1 MNVQKPATHK
11 LSKSRLMQHRQCPRR
26 LWLFTY
32 RPELAEEETSAL
44 AAMASGTNV
53 GEVARTL
60 YPDGVLIESGN
71 LSADLTET
79 TSLLNAAPRP
89 LFEATLSANDVLVRV
104 DLLLPTNAAYRLV
117 EVKSST
123 SVKAYHLDDAAI
135 QTWVAQSAGVKIAGT
150 DIAHINNQFTYLGGS
165 NYAGLFTHTDISAQ
179 VAERLPRISGWISAA
194 QATLSGNEPDIP
206 PGAQCNDPFSCPFI
220 AHCQPAKANAP
231 EYPVTLL
238 PRASRVHRELLAA
251 GYLDLR
257 DVPDQMLNHPLH
269 QKIQRLSRSGNAEI
283 SIEGVAFARSLPY
296 PRYYLDFETIAFAIP
311 RWVGTRPYRQIPF
324 QFSCHVEPCP
334 GTLMPFSFLS
344 LDGKD
349 PRREFIEALI
359 TAVNPEMCTKSGQ
372 APGPVLVYNAAFE
385 RARINELATAF
396 PEFAEG
402 LAALNARIVDLLP
415 VTRAHYYH
423 PAMRGS
429 WSLKAVLP
437 TIGID
442 LDYSTLAVANG
453 GMAQDAYL
461 AIIDPQ
467 TPGEQKNTL
476 RQNLLDYCALDT
488 YGLVRL
494 VERLAQG

>member
-1 MNVQKPATHK
+1 
-11 LSKSRLMQHRQCPRR
+11 MQHRQCPRR
-26 LWLFTY
+26 LWLFTH
-32 RPELAEEETSAL
+32 RPELAEDNLNAQ

-71 LSADLTET
+71 LTDDLNKTS
-79 TSLLNAAPRP
+79 SLLNAAPRP

-104 DLLLPTNAAYRLV
+104 DLLLPTPTAAYRLV

-123 SVKAYHLDDAAI
+123 SVKRYHLDDAAI
-135 QTWVAQSAGVKIAGT
+135 QTWVAQNAGVAIAGT
-150 DIAHINNQFTYLGGS
+150 DIAHINNQFTYLGGKD
-165 NYAGLFTHTDISAQ
+165 YAGLFTHTDISFQ
-179 VAERLPRISGWISAA
+179 VAERLPQISGWINAA
-194 QATLSGNEPDIP
+194 QATLAGSEPEIL
-206 PGAQCNDPFSCPFI
+206 PGAQCNEPFSCPFI
-220 AHCQPAKANAP
+220 AHCLPVKAQAP

-251 GYLDLR
+251 GYEDLR

-269 QKIQRLSRSGNAEI
+269 QKIQRLSRSGSADI
-283 SIEGVAFARSLPY
+283 SPEGATCARNLPY

-344 LDGKD
+344 SDGAD
-349 PRREFIEALI
+349 PRRAFIEALI
-359 TAVNPEMCTKSGQ
+359 AAVNPEICTKSGQ

-385 RARINELATAF
+385 RSRINELSAAF
-396 PEFAEG
+396 PEFSEA
-402 LAALNARIVDLLP
+402 LTALNARIVDLLP

-442 LDYSTLAVANG
+442 LDYSALPVANG
-453 GMAQDAYL
+453 GMAQEAYL
-461 AIIDPQ
+461 DIINPE
-467 TPGEQKNTL
+467 TPDERKEKL
-476 RQNLLDYCALDT
+476 RQDLLDYCALDT

-494 VERLAQG
+494 VERLAQGQAHA